1 MELIFTNPNYLFL
14 LIIIPIIS
22 LLLLFSKKK
31 YKKKSVSFAN
41 FDLIKKS
48 INIVGEPSFVFLDI
62 IRLLFLIFLILT
74 LSSPVITYETEKDSS
89 NYVFVLDSSISMLV
103 EDVGVS
109 RFTLSKEFIEDLV
122 KESSDSSKLGLV
134 SYSSNVKIHQI
145 LSTKKK
151 EFFNALN
158 KLEPTK
164 KSNTQLSDALVTSAN
179 LFQKGELGNIVVL
192 TDSINDVDLED
203 TLNYIAT
210 NNLHLSIIG
219 VGTSQ
224 GGVIPETNITFKLD
238 ENFYKL
244 KDLDYVTYSNLKD
257 NDFKNAKSS
266 LIINSTVQDKK
277 PLITYFLILLIILY
291 LLNLVLINTIYKI
304 EP

>member
-1 MELIFTNPNYLFL
+1 
-14 LIIIPIIS
+14 